1 MWLNLPSLLFLD
13 LRVRARLRRFGF
25 AAALSAFSKPNPK
38 QRPDLLKAA
47 STELGAAELAFAQ
60 SAALWLRRF
69 ANLPKR
75 LPRFGRWMNRVLGP
89 SACLDQAI
97 ALRAFLHA
105 RGLPAELKIGTRRRS
120 ADQGFTA
127 HAWVE
132 LAGIALGEP
141 ADANAQHVLF
151 EGRL

>member
-1 MWLNLPSLLFLD
+1 MWLNLPSLLLLD
-13 LRVRARLRRFGF
+13 LRVRGQLRRFGF
-25 AAALSAFSKPNPK
+25 AAALSAFSHPKPK
-38 QRPDLLKAA
+38 LR
-47 STELGAAELAFAQ
+47 TELAPGSKELAFAQ
-60 SAALWLRRF
+60 SAAMWLRRF

-75 LPRFGRWMNRVLGP
+75 LPRLGRWLNKVVGP

-105 RGLPAELKIGTRRRS
+105 RGLPAELKIGTRRS
-120 ADQGFTA
+120 ADQGFAA

-132 LAGIALGEP
+132 FAGIALGEP

-151 EGRL
+151 EGKL

>member
-1 MWLNLPSLLFLD
+1 MWLNLPSLLLLD
-13 LRVRARLRRFGF
+13 LRVRGELRRFGF
-25 AAALSAFSKPNPK
+25 AAALSTFAQANTKPCPK
-38 QRPDLLKAA
+38 FA
-47 STELGAAELAFAQ
+47 TLGPNELAFAQ
-60 SAALWLRRF
+60 SAAKWLRRF

-75 LPRFGRWMNRVLGP
+75 LPRLGRWLNQVLGP

-97 ALRAFLHA
+97 ALRTFLNA
-105 RGLPAELKIGTRRRS
+105 RGLPAELKIGTRRL

-141 ADANAQHVLF
+141 NEANAQHVVF
-151 EGRL
+151 EGKL

>member
-1 MWLNLPSLLFLD
+1 MWLNLPSLLLLD
-13 LRVRARLRRFGF
+13 LRVRAQLRRFGF
-25 AAALSAFSKPNPK
+25 AAALSAFSQPNPK
-38 QRPDLLKAA
+38 PGFELAKPGA
-47 STELGAAELAFAQ
+47 TEIAFAQ

-75 LPRFGRWMNRVLGP
+75 LPRFGRWVNQVLGP

-105 RGLPAELKIGTRRRS
+105 RGLPAELKIGTRRL
-120 ADQGFTA
+120 AEQGFTA

-141 ADANAQHVLF
+141 PDVNTQHIQF
-151 EGRL
+151 EGTL

>member
-1 MWLNLPSLLFLD
+1 MWLNLPSLLLLD
-13 LRVRARLRRFGF
+13 LRVRGQLRRFGF
-25 AAALSAFSKPNPK
+25 AAALSAFSQPNAKLSQKFEPG
-38 QRPDLLKAA
+38 P
-47 STELGAAELAFAQ
+47 AELAFAQ

-75 LPRFGRWMNRVLGP
+75 LPRLGRWVNQVLGP

-105 RGLPAELKIGTRRRS
+105 RGLPAELKIGTRRV
-120 ADQGFTA
+120 ADQGFAA

-132 LAGIALGEP
+132 LAGIALGESN
-141 ADANAQHVLF
+141 DVNAQHVQF
-151 EGRL
+151 EGTL